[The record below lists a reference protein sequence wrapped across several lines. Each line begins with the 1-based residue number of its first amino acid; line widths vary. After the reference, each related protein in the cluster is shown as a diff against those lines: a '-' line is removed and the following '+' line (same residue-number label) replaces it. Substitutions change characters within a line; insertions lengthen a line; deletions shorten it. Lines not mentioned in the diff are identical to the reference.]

1 MDKNLIRTDEK
12 DNESWLNDPAIK
24 EILSQSKVNNSY
36 TKYLIVCGSTVSGI
50 GKGSTMS
57 AIGILMKACGLTV
70 SCLKIDPYL
79 NIDAG
84 TMSPYEHGEVFVLD
98 DGGEVDLDLG
108 NYERCL
114 QISLRRDHN
123 ITSGKVFN
131 SVINAERK
139 GGYLGKT
146 VQMIPHVTDKIKEM
160 IRKASSIIVNKN
172 EEKPADVCL
181 IEIGGT
187 VGDLESSIF
196 FEAIRQFTTEEG
208 SNNCAIL
215 LISFVPEVGMKSSS
229 EPKTKPTQHGIKE
242 LKSLGLFPNFIVCRS
257 EHKLPTY
264 VMKKIAN
271 AANITEGFVATCYN
285 VDCFWDVPILLAS
298 QNLHLKIM
306 AHLKLPFRQNKIHK
320 WLRLS
325 EHIRGLKEATEVRIG
340 LCGKYIYTTDTY
352 YSIVKSLQDASFSA
366 NRKLVI
372 EWLDCTV
379 LDDETPE
386 EGEEINKK
394 EKCADFWKKLERC
407 HGILVPGGIMIL
419 IIFINIRIWQERSRR
434 YDKSMQVRKRK
445 HDTISRD
452 MSGNASGSN

>member
-1 MDKNLIRTDEK
+1 MDGKFNIDEREHE
-12 DNESWLNDPAIK
+12 NWINDPTIK
-24 EILSQSKVNNSY
+24 EMLSQSKPNNSK

-57 AIGILMKACGLTV
+57 AIGILMKACGLRV

-114 QISLRRDHN
+114 QINLTRDHN
-123 ITSGKVFN
+123 ITSGKVFH
-131 SVINAERK
+131 SVITAERK

-160 IRKASSIIVNKN
+160 IRKAASIIVEKN
-172 EEKPADVCL
+172 QEKPADVCL

-215 LISFVPEVGMKSSS
+215 LISYVPEIGTKSSS
-229 EPKTKPTQHGIKE
+229 EPKTKPSQHGIKE

-257 EHKLPTY
+257 EHKLHPH

-271 AANITEGFVATCYN
+271 SANINEGYVTTCYN

-306 AHLKLPFRQNKIHK
+306 AYLKLPFRQNKIHK
-320 WLRLS
+320 WIRLS
-325 EHIRGLKEATEVRIG
+325 EHVRGLKEATEVKIAI
-340 LCGKYIYTTDTY
+340 CGKYIYTTDTY
-352 YSIVKSLQDASFSA
+352 YSIVKSLQDASYSA
-366 NRKLVI
+366 NRKLII

-379 LDDETPE
+379 LDDEIGTDE
-386 EGEEINKK
+386 EEVNKK
-394 EKCADFWKKLERC
+394 EKISEIWKKIEGC
-407 HGILVPGGIMIL
+407 HGILIPGGIHYL
-419 IIFINIRIWQERSRR
+419 HLF
-434 YDKSMQVRKRK
+434 
-445 HDTISRD
+445 
-452 MSGNASGSN
+452 

>member
-1 MDKNLIRTDEK
+1 MEHNFKSEEKENL
-12 DNESWLNDPAIK
+12 SWLNDPAIN
-24 EILSQSKVNNSY
+24 EILSQCKVNNSK
-36 TKYLIVCGSTVSGI
+36 TKYLIVCGSSVSGI
-50 GKGSTMS
+50 GKGSAMS
-57 AIGILMKACGLTV
+57 AIGILMKACGLRV

-114 QISLRRDHN
+114 QICLTREHN
-123 ITSGKVFN
+123 ITSGKVFH

-160 IRKASSIIVNKN
+160 IRKAASIVVEKN
-172 EEKPADVCL
+172 QDKPADVCL

-196 FEAIRQFTTEEG
+196 FEAIRQFTNEEG
-208 SNNCAIL
+208 SDNCAII
-215 LISFVPEVGMKSSS
+215 LISYVPEIGTKSSS

-242 LKSLGLFPNFIVCRS
+242 LKSLGLFPNFLVCRS
-257 EHKLPTY
+257 DHKLPAY

-271 AANITEGFVATCYN
+271 AANIQEEFVTTCYN

-306 AHLKLPFRQNKIHK
+306 ALLKLPLRQNKIHK

-325 EHIRGLKEATEVRIG
+325 EHIRGLKQATEVKIAI
-340 LCGKYIYTTDTY
+340 CGKYIYTTDTY

-379 LDDETPE
+379 LDDETSE
-386 EGEEINKK
+386 DDQEVNKRDK
-394 EKCADFWKKLERC
+394 VIEFWKKIEGC
-407 HGILVPGGIMIL
+407 HGILIPGGIKYTYM
-419 IIFINIRIWQERSRR
+419 FYN
-434 YDKSMQVRKRK
+434 
-445 HDTISRD
+445 
-452 MSGNASGSN
+452 

>member
-1 MDKNLIRTDEK
+1 MDKNIFRMQEK
-12 DNESWLNDPAIK
+12 DNDSWYNDPAIK
-24 EILSQSKVNNSY
+24 EILSQTKAGSSN

-57 AIGILMKACGLTV
+57 AIGILMKACGLRV

-114 QISLRRDHN
+114 QICLTRDHN

-160 IRKASSIIVNKN
+160 IRKAASIIVEKN
-172 EEKPADVCL
+172 QEKPADVCL

-215 LISFVPEVGMKSSS
+215 LISYVPEIGTKSSS

-242 LKSLGLFPNFIVCRS
+242 LKSLGLFPNFLVCRS

-271 AANITEGFVATCYN
+271 SANITEGFVTTCYN

-306 AHLKLPFRQNKIHK
+306 AYLKLPFRQNKIHK

-325 EHIRGLKEATEVRIG
+325 EHIRGLKEATEVKIG
-340 LCGKYIYTTDTY
+340 ICGKYIYTTDTY
-352 YSIVKSLQDASFSA
+352 YSILKSLQDASFSA

-379 LDDETPE
+379 LDDETSE
-386 EGEEINKK
+386 EGEEVNTK
-394 EKCADFWKKLERC
+394 EKQIEFWKRLEGC
-407 HGILVPGGIMIL
+407 HGILIPGGNKFL
-419 IIFINIRIWQERSRR
+419 KKYFIIKRFWQKRSRR
-434 YDKSMQVRKRK
+434 ND
-445 HDTISRD
+445 
-452 MSGNASGSN
+452 